1 MMTTSEDETGKM
13 NEEKQSK
20 GSSNKNAKVAVQ
32 VGKRHGHSPQV
43 VDAKT
48 TSQEIDTPGQSSGRQ
63 HAKEDHKKSKSKKAR
78 EQNNK
83 VEQDAE
89 GGVEQDGPYCGF
101 VVVRQEGFGFIKSD
115 QLDTRVYFHVKDTDK
130 RCHGGCQVEFMLGKD
145 ERNGKLV
152 AKKVKTV
159 APAPVQQGD
168 STKGNG
174 KSSEILLPGKFTG
187 VVNALPK
194 SGADVPIDDGM
205 ISFVDSEGKQQ
216 QAMFGNWRVS
226 AESRQSLS
234 EGCHVQFDLAQNGS
248 TKVYKAQHVELDVG
262 LLEAVAAAQASLE
275 SCLDEPAEPQ
285 LGKVALLKKEF
296 GFIKRLG
303 YSLDL
308 FFHFSEVDENP
319 ESLQVGDELE
329 FVVKQ
334 DSVGRKYASKVT
346 RVAKGSIQ
354 FEVIGSEVFHGVVV
368 EKPAMTKHYQKTA
381 GIVDYQEKP
390 LEGKT
395 RIPKHYTK
403 QPCLKILF
411 HSGENPG
418 TQSLRN
424 GDHIYFKMLTDVS
437 ALKAAESSGK
447 GAIANLIGRRATMV
461 QPIKLIGTIVDMN
474 ASKKFG
480 FLTWNGILSV
490 PWEVQNGSAECTSLI
505 HKPSNDAIMHETA
518 QERLFFHFSE
528 LQNGESIEVKDQ
540 VYFVLHTNRKNNE
553 LAASRIRLK
562 CKGTAVHDVNHAA
575 PIADGLLQANN
586 SSSNDNSLEIP
597 DTTSKRPAY
606 LVNRKLKATPQNQS
620 HQIKMAKGPDGTR
633 GFSRGRGSSLSPP
646 DNPAAPGSDI
656 AGMFAGLHLT
666 GIFPGDMQRSLSV
679 EALPFNPGLGLMH
692 Q

>member
-1 MMTTSEDETGKM
+1 MTSAEEENDRMT
-13 NEEKQSK
+13 EEKQSK
-20 GSSNKNAKVAVQ
+20 GTVKKNAKVAVQ
-32 VGKRHGHSPQV
+32 VGKRQGQSQQV
-43 VDAKT
+43 VEARNT
-48 TSQEIDTPGQSSGRQ
+48 GQGTDTPPESSVKK
-63 HAKEDHKKSKSKKAR
+63 HTKEEHKKDKSKKSR
-78 EQNNK
+78 EQGNR
-83 VEQDAE
+83 VGQDGENE
-89 GGVEQDGPYCGF
+89 GVQEGPYCGF

-115 QLDTRVYFHVKDTDK
+115 QLDSRVYFHVKDTDK
-130 RCHGGCQVEFMLGKD
+130 KCQGGCQVEFMLGKD

-152 AKKVKTV
+152 AKQVKTI
-159 APAPVQQGD
+159 AHPAVQHGV
-168 STKGNG
+168 SAKGNG
-174 KSSEILLPGKFTG
+174 KSGEILLPGKFTG

-205 ISFVDSEGKQQ
+205 ISFVDAEGKQQ
-216 QAMFGNWRVS
+216 QAMFGNWRAS

-234 EGCHVQFDLAQNGS
+234 EGCHVQFELAQNTS

-275 SCLDEPAEPQ
+275 SCMDEPSEPQ

-303 YSLDL
+303 HSLDL
-308 FFHFSEVDENP
+308 FFHFSEVDESP

-354 FEVIGSEVFHGVVV
+354 FEVIGNEVFHGVVV

-381 GIVDYQEKP
+381 GIIDYQEKP
-390 LEGKT
+390 LESKT

-437 ALKAAESSGK
+437 ALKAAETSGK

-461 QPIKLIGTIVDMN
+461 QPIKLTGTIVDMD

-480 FLTWNGILSV
+480 FLTWSGILSL
-490 PWEVQNGSAECTSLI
+490 PLEVQNGSAECNISI
-505 HKPSNDAIMHETA
+505 HNPDHDAMIQETA
-518 QERLFFHFSE
+518 RERLFFHFSE

-553 LAASRIRLK
+553 LTASRIRLK
-562 CKGTAVHDVNHAA
+562 CKGIDRIDVNYAA
-575 PIADGLLQANN
+575 PISDGLLQANN

-597 DTTSKRPAY
+597 DATPKRPAY
-606 LVNRKLKATPQNQS
+606 LVNRKLKATSQSQS
-620 HQIKMAKGPDGTR
+620 HQIKMAKVS
-633 GFSRGRGSSLSPP
+633 FLFLLFFFFQ
-646 DNPAAPGSDI
+646 N
-656 AGMFAGLHLT
+656 
-666 GIFPGDMQRSLSV
+666 GI
-679 EALPFNPGLGLMH
+679 
-692 Q
+692 

>member
-1 MMTTSEDETGKM
+1 MTTSEKEKGKM
-13 NEEKQSK
+13 NDEKKAKESSK
-20 GSSNKNAKVAVQ
+20 KNVKVAGG
-32 VGKRHGHSPQV
+32 GKRHGQSLQV
-43 VDAKT
+43 VDGKAI
-48 TSQEIDTPGQSSGRQ
+48 SQETDMSQESGKKQ
-63 HAKEDHKKSKSKKAR
+63 HAKEEQKKSKGKKPR
-78 EQNNK
+78 DQSNK
-83 VEQDAE
+83 IEEAGVQE
-89 GGVEQDGPYCGF
+89 GLYSGF

-115 QLDTRVYFHVKDTDK
+115 QLDSRVYFHVKDTDK
-130 RCHGGCQVEFMLGKD
+130 KCHGGCQVEFVLGKD
-145 ERNGKLV
+145 ERNGKMV
-152 AKKVKTV
+152 AKQVKMV
-159 APAPVQQGD
+159 APSAVQQGD
-168 STKGNG
+168 SAKGNG
-174 KSSEILLPGKFTG
+174 KSGEIILPGKFTG

-205 ISFVDSEGKQQ
+205 ISFVDSDGQQQ
-216 QAMFGNWRVS
+216 QAMFGNWRVA

-234 EGCHVQFDLAQNGS
+234 EGCHVQFDLAQNTS
-248 TKVYKAQHVELDVG
+248 TKVYKTQHVELDVG

-303 YSLDL
+303 HSLDL
-308 FFHFSEVDENP
+308 FFHFSEVDGNP
-319 ESLQVGDELE
+319 EGLKVGDELE
-329 FVVKQ
+329 FVVRQ

-354 FEVIGSEVFHGVVV
+354 FEVIGNEVFHGVVV

-381 GIVDYQEKP
+381 GIIDYQEKP
-390 LEGKT
+390 LESKA

-437 ALKAAESSGK
+437 ALKTAESSGK

-480 FLTWNGILSV
+480 FLTWKGILS
-490 PWEVQNGSAECTSLI
+490 PPLEMMNGSADCTGLTHTS
-505 HKPSNDAIMHETA
+505 SQDAFMHETA

-540 VYFVLHTNRKNNE
+540 VYFVLHTNRKSNE
-553 LAASRIRLK
+553 LTASRIRLK
-562 CKGTAVHDVNHAA
+562 SKGTNGNDVSHAA

-586 SSSNDNSLEIP
+586 SSSNENSLEIP
-597 DTTSKRPAY
+597 DTGSKRPAY
-606 LVNRKLKATPQNQS
+606 LVNRKLKATPQSQS

-633 GFSRGRGSSLSPP
+633 GFSRGRGSSLSPE
-646 DNPAAPGSDI
+646 NPAAPGSVI
-656 AGMFAGLHLT
+656 AGMFAGLHLR
-666 GIFPGDMQRSLSV
+666 GIFPGDMHRSLSA